1 MPIQT
6 DDKTKCHAPDVR
18 SDAVHLGK
26 HWSYNFR
33 NDPKRLP
40 FVLSRYKFSAQM
52 GSKNRRVIE
61 LGCSDGIGATILA
74 EQARSYT
81 GVDFD
86 APAIETAKE
95 NLPSDRY
102 EFVYADFTGKKFG
115 EFDTAVSLDVIEHI
129 FPETVDRYYETILT
143 NLNPN
148 GMCIIGTPN
157 ITSAPYASLPSQI
170 GHVNL
175 YSQERLVKE
184 LSRYFHQVLP
194 FGMNDELLHTGYAPM
209 CHYLICVACYPKE
222 KL

>member
-1 MPIQT
+1 MLT
-6 DDKTKCHAPDVR
+6 DEKAKCNRSNAKNDV
-18 SDAVHLGK
+18 VHLGK

-33 NDPKRLP
+33 NDPRRLP
-40 FVLSRYKFSAQM
+40 FVLARYKFSAKM

-74 EQARSYT
+74 EQAKSYT

-86 APAIETAKE
+86 ASAIQTAKE
-95 NLPSDRY
+95 NLPSDQY
-102 EFVYADFTGKKFG
+102 QFVYADFTGTKFG

-129 FPETVDRYYETILT
+129 FPETVDKYYKTILT
-143 NLNPN
+143 NLSPN
-148 GMCIIGTPN
+148 GMCVIGTPN
-157 ITSAPYASLPSQI
+157 ITTSPYASLPSQI

-175 YSQERLVKE
+175 YSQERLVNE

-222 KL
+222 II